1 MRMVV
6 KIREIQP
13 KELVGQKIVTSISKK
28 ETSKLWR
35 PFRRT
40 LKEKDLF
47 PNLFYSINRYG
58 KVMQE
63 GNFSMATL
71 FEKCAAIEVDSDR
84 FDGFEKIGLEGGKYA
99 VFEHS
104 GSVSNFQHTMQKFYQ
119 EWLPKS
125 GYELD
130 NRAHF
135 ETFDEHYD
143 PFSESSV
150 ELIWIPI
157 KALE

>member
-1 MRMVV
+1 
-6 KIREIQP
+6 
-13 KELVGQKIVTSISKK
+13 
-28 ETSKLWR
+28 
-35 PFRRT
+35 
-40 LKEKDLF
+40 
-47 PNLFYSINRYG
+47 
-58 KVMQE
+58 MQE
-63 GNFSMATL
+63 GNFSIATL

-104 GSVSNFQHTMQKFYQ
+104 GSVSNFPQTMQKFYQ